1 MYGVRIPINGVGI
14 VNQVELALII
24 PGNGVV
30 EQDGRCV
37 SKKTNYNGAGKLV
50 NDREFTYI

>member
-37 SKKTNYNGAGKLV
+37 SKKNELQWC
-50 NDREFTYI
+50 REISQR